1 MCPTQ
6 LLVPVYEEG
15 EGIRALC
22 AELRR
27 HSVPYDSLK
36 FIFDFEEDSTVP
48 VIRELQAEDARI
60 VGELNGFE
68 HGVLHALRWGF
79 SRAGPG
85 PVITIMGDNSD
96 KISLIPEMIALWES
110 GSTIVSPSRY
120 MPGGRQSGGGLLK
133 STLSRLAGVSLK
145 WLGFPTS
152 DPTNNFKLYD
162 GEWLRKQKIESTGGF
177 EVALELCHKAFLQG
191 ARIAELPT
199 EWRDRTSG
207 ESHFRLL
214 AWLPAYLRWYLL
226 TLRALLSGTRARTS
240 ARDD

>member
-1 MCPTQ
+1 MCPIQ

-15 EGIRALC
+15 EGILRLY
-22 AELRR
+22 AELRE
-27 HSVPYDSLK
+27 HGIPYDSLK
-36 FIFDFEEDSTVP
+36 FVYDFDEDQTVP
-48 VIRELQAEDARI
+48 VIRELQAQDDRVI
-60 VGELNGFE
+60 GELNEFE
-68 HGVLHALRWGF
+68 RGVLHALRWGF

-96 KISLIPEMIALWES
+96 KISIIPEMIALWED
-110 GSTIVSPSRY
+110 GSIIVSPSRY
-120 MPGGRQSGGGLLK
+120 MPGGRQYGGGVLK
-133 STLSRLAGVSLK
+133 STLSRLAGTSLK

-162 GEWLRKQKIESTGGF
+162 GKWLRKQKIESTHGF

-191 ARIAELPT
+191 ERISELPT

-207 ESHFRLL
+207 ESHFRLF

-226 TLRALLSGTRARTS
+226 TLRSLISGGRVPKT
-240 ARDD
+240 